1 MLWTQYRIIFSC
13 NANSMCCRFACKLS
27 SPSNTTFIILYT
39 YTYHNVYINLEN
51 TENTMHVGSGEHF
64 SSYSEGIAIHF
75 ICSCVYIFYYM
86 ECFSTIDILYSLVWN
101 KKLHW
106 KSHYFIYIFDYL
118 YVLQPYIKTKR
129 RTKNKHNIHHF
140 YTPIVEIGGYS
151 NVYIGFTPS
160 TLNARQLHYLAYATF
175 DEKLFLPF
183 FPSLKFTLINLA
195 NIWLISQIWLYLW
208 I

>member
-1 MLWTQYRIIFSC
+1 MLWAQYRIIFSC

-64 SSYSEGIAIHF
+64 SSYSEGIAIHVR
-75 ICSCVYIFYYM
+75 VYIFYYM
-86 ECFSTIDILYSLVWN
+86 ECFSTIDIMYSLVWN

-118 YVLQPYIKTKR
+118 YVHTTTVYKNQKT
-129 RTKNKHNIHHF
+129 NK
-140 YTPIVEIGGYS
+140 
-151 NVYIGFTPS
+151 
-160 TLNARQLHYLAYATF
+160 
-175 DEKLFLPF
+175 K
-183 FPSLKFTLINLA
+183 
-195 NIWLISQIWLYLW
+195 
-208 I
+208 